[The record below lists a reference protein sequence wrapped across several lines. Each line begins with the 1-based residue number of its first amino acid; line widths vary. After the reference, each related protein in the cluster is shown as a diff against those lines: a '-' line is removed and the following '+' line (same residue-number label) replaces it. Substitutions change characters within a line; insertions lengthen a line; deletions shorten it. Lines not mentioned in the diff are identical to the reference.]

1 MGIACYAFPDFLT
14 NKWYRVMHVLSQ
26 RSQPG
31 AAGQNKKL
39 KERKGE
45 KSKKERWKI
54 LSGVVP

>member
-1 MGIACYAFPDFLT
+1 
-14 NKWYRVMHVLSQ
+14 MHVLSQ